1 MRMIFINLPVEDVET
16 ARTFYAALGFT
27 LNPMFSD
34 EHTASMVIEEN
45 IVVMLLRR
53 DRFQD
58 FVTGAISDARQST
71 EVLNCLSA
79 QSREEVDEMLAKAL
93 ASGGKPWQPVMDQ
106 GPMYGASFQDPDG
119 HVWEVMHMDL
129 PAVQG

>member
-34 EHTASMVIEEN
+34 ERTASMVIEEN